1 VWMGLV
7 RWLPSHRTHVVSYY
21 PSFIVLGVAFLAF
34 DGVGLLGFLG
44 VRFVIRALVH
54 EGLAASKG

>member
-1 VWMGLV
+1 
-7 RWLPSHRTHVVSYY
+7 
-21 PSFIVLGVAFLAF
+21 LAF